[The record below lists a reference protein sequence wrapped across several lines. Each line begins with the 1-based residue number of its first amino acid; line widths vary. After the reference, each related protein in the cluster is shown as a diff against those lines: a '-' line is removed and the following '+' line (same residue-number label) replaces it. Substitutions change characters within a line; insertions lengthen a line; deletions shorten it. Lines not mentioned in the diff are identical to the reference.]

1 MFARVRLAQINSP
14 LGRHDGDIYNHY
26 FAHVK
31 AANPHEPV
39 APYFERVIK
48 PLIERE
54 DVGFDDAD
62 EIDLDEELKE
72 IQEERE
78 GGDEDD
84 AGDDDKE
91 DEADKTR
98 KVKETLD
105 EPPK

>member
-1 MFARVRLAQINSP
+1 MLVLQLNSP
-14 LGRHDGDIYNHY
+14 LGRYDGDIYNHY
-26 FAHVK
+26 FAHVQ

-54 DVGFDDAD
+54 DLGFDDAD

-78 GGDEDD
+78 GDGE
-84 AGDDDKE
+84 DDKE
-91 DEADKTR
+91 EEADKTE
-98 KVKETLD
+98 KVKQTID